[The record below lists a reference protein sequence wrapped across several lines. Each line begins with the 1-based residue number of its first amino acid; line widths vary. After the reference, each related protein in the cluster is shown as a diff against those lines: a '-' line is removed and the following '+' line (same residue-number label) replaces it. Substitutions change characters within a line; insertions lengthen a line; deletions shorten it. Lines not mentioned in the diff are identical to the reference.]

1 MILHHIVLVGNL
13 LERLGLNACWFEGG
27 SFEIEIS
34 AVTLSGV
41 KHQIGLLQEVLVVA
55 IVSRLLLLFIFFF
68 VIVVP
73 IIVRKLVLL
82 LERTW
87 MEVELAVFAVLGL
100 EH

>member
-1 MILHHIVLVGNL
+1 MFLDHAVLVGNL
-13 LERLGLNACWFEGG
+13 LEGLGLNACWFEGSG
-27 SFEIEIS
+27 FEVEIC
-34 AVTLSGV
+34 T
-41 KHQIGLLQEVLVVA
+41 IGLSSVQHQVGLLEEVLVVA

>member
-1 MILHHIVLVGNL
+1 MVLDHVVLIGNL
-13 LERLGLNACWFEGG
+13 LERLGLNACWFEGSG
-27 SFEIEIS
+27 FEVEIC
-34 AVTLSGV
+34 AVGLSSV
-41 KHQIGLLQEVLVVA
+41 EHQIGLLEEVLVVA
-55 IVSRLLLLFIFFF
+55 IVCRLLLLFIFFL
-68 VIVVP
+68 VIVVS

>member
-1 MILHHIVLVGNL
+1 MVLHHVVLVGNL
-13 LERLGLNACWFEGG
+13 LERLGLNACWFEGS
-27 SFEIEIS
+27 SFEVEIS
-34 AVTLSGV
+34 VVSLSGV
-41 KHQIGLLQEVLVVA
+41 QHQIGLLEEVLVVA

-68 VIVVP
+68 VIVVS

-87 MEVELAVFAVLGL
+87 MEVELAVFAVLRL

>member
-1 MILHHIVLVGNL
+1 MVLDHVVLIGNL

-27 SFEIEIS
+27 SFEVEIRIVS
-34 AVTLSGV
+34 LSGV
-41 KHQIGLLQEVLVVA
+41 QHEVGLLEEVLVVA
-55 IVSRLLLLFIFFF
+55 IVSRLLLLFIFFL